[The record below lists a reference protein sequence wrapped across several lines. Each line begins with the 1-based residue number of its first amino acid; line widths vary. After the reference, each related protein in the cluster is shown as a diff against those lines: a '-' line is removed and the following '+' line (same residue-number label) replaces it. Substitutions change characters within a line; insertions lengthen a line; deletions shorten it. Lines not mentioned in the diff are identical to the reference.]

1 MAGEPAVGSTRSLL
15 EERLRADLTRFQKFL
30 LLVLRNRIALIGLII
45 VLVFVT
51 FAVVAPVIVG
61 PYPTQ
66 FDRDEEPTPPAPPDA
81 QHLLG
86 TDRQGYDIL
95 TILVYGS
102 RVSLLV
108 GFLSASVAMLLGTS
122 VGLVGGFYGRQVDQ
136 LLARATDFFL
146 VIPWLPFVI
155 VLSVIMGPSL
165 NTTVIAISVVSWP
178 TTARIVRSQVLS
190 LRERLFVERARA
202 IGAGD
207 SHILWRHILPN
218 VMPLVFA
225 QGVLTISTAIFTE
238 AFLSFFGLGPKDTI
252 SWGTMIEDSYTSLA
266 MLRGMWWYF
275 GPPGISITLVV
286 LGFSMLSYAL
296 EEVLNPRL
304 KRR

>member
-1 MAGEPAVGSTRSLL
+1 MA
-15 EERLRADLTRFQKFL
+15 LTGLVIVSVFL
-30 LLVLRNRIALIGLII
+30 AFAII
-45 VLVFVT
+45 
-51 FAVVAPVIVG
+51 APVIVG
-61 PYPTQ
+61 PYPSQ
-66 FDRDEEPTPPAPPDA
+66 FDRDFPLQPPSDE
-81 QHLLG
+81 HRLG
-86 TDRQGYDIL
+86 TDRQGFDIL

-108 GFLSASVAMLLGTS
+108 GFLSAAVAMLLGTS
-122 VGLVGGFYGRQVDQ
+122 VGLVAGFYGRHVDQ
-136 LLARATDFFL
+136 LLSRATDFFL

-155 VLSVIMGPSL
+155 VLSVILGPSL
-165 NTTVIAISVVSWP
+165 TTTVIAISVVSWP

-202 IGAGD
+202 IGAGNR
-207 SHILWRHILPN
+207 HILWRHILPN

-238 AFLSFFGLGPKDTI
+238 AFLSFFGLGPRGTI
-252 SWGTMIEDSYTSLA
+252 SWGTMIEDAYTSLA

-286 LGFSMLSYAL
+286 LGFSMLSFAL
-296 EEVLNPRL
+296 EEILNPRL